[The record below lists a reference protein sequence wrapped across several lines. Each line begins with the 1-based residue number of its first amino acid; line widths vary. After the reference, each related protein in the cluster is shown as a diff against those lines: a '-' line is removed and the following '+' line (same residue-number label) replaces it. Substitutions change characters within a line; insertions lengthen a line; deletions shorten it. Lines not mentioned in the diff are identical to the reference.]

1 MRFQFRIVAT
11 AALLIGA
18 NASLMAQEETG
29 TGDEVK
35 SVEIRVVEEY
45 QAQVRSAQKIS
56 EQPSFSDTTSEKLP
70 VAVRINPK
78 AMSLDFAPEAIPAIR
93 LGRVKL
99 PKLPTQSV
107 SVGGGNYACLL
118 YTSDAADE

>member
-18 NASLMAQEETG
+18 NASLIAQEETG

-45 QAQVRSAQKIS
+45 QAQVRSAQK
-56 EQPSFSDTTSEKLP
+56 
-70 VAVRINPK
+70 R
-78 AMSLDFAPEAIPAIR
+78 
-93 LGRVKL
+93 
-99 PKLPTQSV
+99 SV
-107 SVGGGNYACLL
+107 SSLRFRIQLLKSCL
-118 YTSDAADE
+118 

>member
-1 MRFQFRIVAT
+1 MNMRFQFRIVAT

-45 QAQVRSAQKIS
+45 KHRYEVLKR
-56 EQPSFSDTTSEKLP
+56 
-70 VAVRINPK
+70 
-78 AMSLDFAPEAIPAIR
+78 
-93 LGRVKL
+93 
-99 PKLPTQSV
+99 SV
-107 SVGGGNYACLL
+107 SSLRFQIQLLKSCL
-118 YTSDAADE
+118 